1 MNRRDFLKAAAAT
14 TAAIPFV
21 GNANPAFSKQSH
33 MSEGPQVSRR
43 ELPNTGISLPLL
55 GYGMMRLPTAGN
67 KIDYEKGRALVHRAM
82 QAGLNYFDTAYM
94 YHGGESEKFCGDVL
108 SEFPRDSYYLASKLP
123 CGGFKSEADNERV
136 FNDQLQKCKTDYFD
150 FYLLHNMNAGAWR
163 NALDKKS
170 VEFVIKMQEQGKI
183 RKLGFSFHDR
193 YQVLEDIASY
203 RKWDF
208 TLIQL
213 NVFDWDTYYAK
224 EQYEILTKLNIPV
237 FVMEPLRGG
246 RLAHLT
252 PEATNILKA
261 ANPNAS
267 SASWAFRF
275 VASLPNVACVLSG
288 MTHMD
293 HLVENIGTF
302 SNFKPLDE
310 NEQKTLKQAM
320 EAYFKMGAIPC
331 TNCRYCVPCPA
342 EIDIP
347 RQLTIYNEYQMN
359 KNKWQFKQIY
369 NNIKPDSRADQ
380 CEECETCIKKCPQ
393 KINIPAELKKVA
405 ELYKSI

>member
-1 MNRRDFLKAAAAT
+1 
-14 TAAIPFV
+14 
-21 GNANPAFSKQSH
+21 
-33 MSEGPQVSRR
+33 
-43 ELPNTGISLPLL
+43 
-55 GYGMMRLPTAGN
+55 
-67 KIDYEKGRALVHRAM
+67 
-82 QAGLNYFDTAYM
+82 
-94 YHGGESEKFCGDVL
+94 
-108 SEFPRDSYYLASKLP
+108 
-123 CGGFKSEADNERV
+123 
-136 FNDQLQKCKTDYFD
+136 
-150 FYLLHNMNAGAWR
+150 
-163 NALDKKS
+163 
-170 VEFVIKMQEQGKI
+170 
-183 RKLGFSFHDR
+183 
-193 YQVLEDIASY
+193 
-203 RKWDF
+203 
-208 TLIQL
+208 
-213 NVFDWDTYYAK
+213 
-224 EQYEILTKLNIPV
+224 
-237 FVMEPLRGG
+237 MEPLRGG